1 MLNLLL
7 RTIFVYFLTLGALRL
22 MGKREVGELTPFDL
36 VVSLMIA
43 ELGVIVIEQRN
54 TNLIDAV
61 IPLVT
66 LASIELIVSYL
77 SLKNSTIRR
86 LINGTPSILI
96 RNGKIDETEMRK
108 SRYSIHDL
116 LMQLHENS
124 IFNPSDVEFAILE
137 TSGDLTVIPKSQH
150 RGLTPNDLGIAT
162 KYEGIPTLLITDG
175 EINYNGLDKVNLDE
189 AWLLKELKKR
199 GIEDFKDVMLAVLET
214 DGELYTSIK

>member
-1 MLNLLL
+1 
-7 RTIFVYFLTLGALRL
+7 

>member
-1 MLNLLL
+1 MLSLLL
-7 RTIFVYFLTLGALRL
+7 RTTFVYFLTLTALRL

-43 ELGVIVIEQRN
+43 ELGVIVIEERN
-54 TNLIDAV
+54 ANLMDAV

-77 SLKNSTIRR
+77 SLKNSTVRR

-96 RNGKIDETEMRK
+96 RNGKIDQKEMRK

-137 TSGDLTVIPKSQH
+137 TSGDLTVIPKSQQ
-150 RGLTPNDLGIAT
+150 RGLTPQDLGVET
-162 KYEGIPTLLITDG
+162 EYEGIPTILITDG
-175 EINYNGLDKVNLDE
+175 EINYNGLNDVNLDE
-189 AWLLKELKKR
+189 AWLWKELQKR
-199 GIEDFKDVMLAVLET
+199 GINDSKDIMLAVLET
-214 DGELYTSIK
+214 NGNLYLSTK

>member
-1 MLNLLL
+1 
-7 RTIFVYFLTLGALRL
+7 

-43 ELGVIVIEQRN
+43 ELGVIVIEERN
-54 TNLIDAV
+54 TKLIDAIV
-61 IPLVT
+61 PLLT

-77 SLKNSTIRR
+77 SLKSSIIRR

-96 RNGKIDETEMRK
+96 RNGKIDEQEMRK

-150 RGLTPNDLGIAT
+150 RGLTPDDLGIST
-162 KYEGIPTLLITDG
+162 DYEGVPTLLITDG
-175 EINYNGLDKVNLDE
+175 EVNQNGLADVNLDE
-189 AWLLKELKKR
+189 TWLLKELEKR
-199 GIEDFKDVMLAVLET
+199 GIKGFKDVMLAVLET
-214 DGELYTSIK
+214 DGNLYLSVR